1 MVTPIFL
8 LSITGCTFSAR
19 TPTRGNPRALEVRK
33 QGGAEEEEEEEEDK
47 VLQSTVAPPFTLDSS
62 FQRDI

>member
-8 LSITGCTFSAR
+8 VSITGCTFSAR

-33 QGGAEEEEEEEEDK
+33 EGGAEEEEEEDK
-47 VLQSTVAPPFTLDSS
+47 VLQSTVAPPFTPDSS
-62 FQRDI
+62 FQVDI

>member
-1 MVTPIFL
+1 MVTPILL

-33 QGGAEEEEEEEEDK
+33 EGGAEEEEEEEDK
-47 VLQSTVAPPFTLDSS
+47 VLQSTVAPPFTPDSS
-62 FQRDI
+62 FQGDI